1 MKLSQTSFISF
12 LLSTILLFYAMKK
25 IHILVLSVITFTC
38 FSCQKQNPKTQLE
51 EIAINFCESFY
62 NFNYPVAEEWST
74 PSSLSYLSFLA
85 SNIQQNHLDQLKTQG
100 AAKASIITSSEI
112 TPDSEMAT
120 VICQIKNAF
129 IINPI
134 NGKAERFSSLQDT
147 LQLIKEGNKSHCK
160 MESKITTKFRM
171 NNRKMLFFSLKSR
184 INSLHTSIKT
194 KNKEV

>member
-1 MKLSQTSFISF
+1 MNLFIISIIR
-12 LLSTILLFYAMKK
+12 LPKNGVLRLHYP
-25 IHILVLSVITFTC
+25 ILV
-38 FSCQKQNPKTQLE
+38 
-51 EIAINFCESFY
+51 
-62 NFNYPVAEEWST
+62 
-74 PSSLSYLSFLA
+74 LA

-147 LQLIKEGNKSHCK
+147 LQLIKEGNKWLV
-160 MESKITTKFRM
+160 
-171 NNRKMLFFSLKSR
+171 RKDIPLQNGKQ
-184 INSLHTSIKT
+184 NHD
-194 KNKEV
+194 